1 MPSMI
6 RGPIL
11 RWLAVVAWVVVIYA
25 TIPLVRS
32 LREFFVARWP
42 AELIGI
48 GVILVVVA
56 VCAAGLIL
64 LRRRRRRLLVADAAL
79 LLAIA
84 AVLVIWTWRLM
95 GQPEETVHFL
105 EYGVLGV
112 LLYRALRTHI
122 RDSSV
127 FVAGALIGIL
137 VGIFDEII
145 QWLVPGRYWDFRDVA
160 LNGGA
165 SILVQIAISRLA
177 PALSSPISR
186 GSLRRLCRLAAAV
199 VVLLTLCFAATPRR
213 VSRLAELLPALEEL
227 GSGGEAISEY
237 GHLHR
242 LDELT
247 SFRSRLSLDDLAH
260 EDGSRAG
267 EVAAMLDI
275 SRRNYADFLRRTSP
289 DVDPFTYEAR
299 VHLFARDSSAAAARK
314 LTPGSPA
321 FRESMTTAFRENLIL
336 ERIFGAT
343 LAGSSYPW
351 PPPGRSAIEGEQDET
366 SVFVSK
372 VGAHVITAVGEAEI
386 RALLVGILIALV
398 ICDLALGYS
407 VTRRPPPESPPER
420 RNRNP
425 GRTGTGTRR

>member
-1 MPSMI
+1 MPSMT
-6 RGPIL
+6 RGPLL
-11 RWLAVVAWVVVIYA
+11 RWLAVVAWVVVIYT

-48 GVILVVVA
+48 AVILVVVA
-56 VCAAGLIL
+56 VCAAGLNV
-64 LRRRRRRLLVADAAL
+64 LRRRRRRLPVADAAL
-79 LLAIA
+79 LLAVT

-112 LLYRALRTHI
+112 LLFRALRTGIH
-122 RDSSV
+122 DSSI
-127 FVAGALIGIL
+127 FVVGALIGIL

-145 QWLVPGRYWDFRDVA
+145 QWFVPGRYWDYRDIA

-177 PALSSPISR
+177 PEPASPISR
-186 GSLRRLCRLAAAV
+186 ESLRRLCRLAAAAV
-199 VVLLTLCFAATPRR
+199 MLLTLCLSATPQRIN
-213 VSRLAELLPALEEL
+213 RLAELIPALEYL
-227 GSGGEAISEY
+227 VSGDEAISEY
-237 GHLHR
+237 GHLHH

-247 SFRSRLSLDDLAH
+247 FFRSRLSLRDLER
-260 EDGSRAG
+260 EDGSRTG
-267 EVAAMLDI
+267 EVAAVLDA
-275 SRRNYADFLRRTSP
+275 SRRDYGDFLRRTSP
-289 DVDPFTYEAR
+289 GVDPFTYEAR
-299 VHLFARDSSAAAARK
+299 VHLFARDSSAAQARK

-321 FRESMTTAFRENLIL
+321 FRELMTTAYRENLIL

-343 LAGSSYPW
+343 LAISSYPW
-351 PPPGRSAIEGEQDET
+351 LPPRRAAIEGAQDQT

-372 VGAHVITAVGEAEI
+372 VGAHVITAVSEAEI

-398 ICDLALGYS
+398 ICDLTLGYS
-407 VTRRPPPESPPER
+407 VTRRSPPESPPA
-420 RNRNP
+420 
-425 GRTGTGTRR
+425 

>member
-1 MPSMI
+1 MPSMT
-6 RGPIL
+6 RGPLL
-11 RWLAVVAWVVVIYA
+11 RWLAVVAWVVVIYT

-48 GVILVVVA
+48 AVILVVVA
-56 VCAAGLIL
+56 VCAAGLIV
-64 LRRRRRRLLVADAAL
+64 LRRRRQRLPVADAAL
-79 LLAIA
+79 LLAVT

-95 GQPEETVHFL
+95 GQPEETIHFL

-112 LLYRALRTHI
+112 LLFRALHTGIH
-122 RDSSV
+122 DSSI
-127 FVAGALIGIL
+127 FVVGALIGIL

-145 QWLVPGRYWDFRDVA
+145 QWFVPGRYWDYRDIA

-177 PALSSPISR
+177 PASSPISR

-199 VVLLTLCFAATPRR
+199 VMLLTLCLAATPQR
-213 VSRLAELLPALEEL
+213 VNRLAELIPALEYL

-247 SFRSRLSLDDLAH
+247 SFRSRLSLGDLER

-267 EVAAMLDI
+267 EVAAVLDA
-275 SRRNYADFLRRTSP
+275 SRRDYGDFLRRTSP
-289 DVDPFTYEAR
+289 AVDPFTYEAR
-299 VHLFARDSSAAAARK
+299 VHLFARDSSAAQARK

-321 FRESMTTAFRENLIL
+321 LRELMTTAYRENLIL
-336 ERIFGAT
+336 ERFFGAT
-343 LAGSSYPW
+343 LAISSYPW
-351 PPPGRSAIEGEQDET
+351 PPPHRAAVEGAQDET

-372 VGAHVITAVGEAEI
+372 VGGHLITAVSEAGI
-386 RALLVGILIALV
+386 RALLIGILIALV

-407 VTRRPPPESPPER
+407 VTRRSPPESPPV
-420 RNRNP
+420 
-425 GRTGTGTRR
+425 

>member
-1 MPSMI
+1 MPSMTQ
-6 RGPIL
+6 GPLL
-11 RWLAVVAWVVVIYA
+11 RWLAVVAWIVVIYT

-56 VCAAGLIL
+56 ACAAGLIL
-64 LRRRRRRLLVADAAL
+64 LRRRRRRLPVADAAL
-79 LLAIA
+79 LLAVT

-95 GQPEETVHFL
+95 GQPEEAVHFL

-112 LLYRALRTHI
+112 LLFRALRTGIH
-122 RDSSV
+122 DSSV
-127 FVAGALIGIL
+127 FVVGALIGIL

-145 QWLVPGRYWDFRDVA
+145 QWWVPGRYWDYRDIA

-177 PALSSPISR
+177 PAPPISS

-199 VVLLTLCFAATPRR
+199 VMLLTLCLAATPRR
-213 VSRLAELLPALEEL
+213 VNRLAELIPALEHL
-227 GSGGEAISEY
+227 GSEDEAMSEY

-242 LDELT
+242 LDKLT
-247 SFRSRLSLDDLAH
+247 SFRSRLSLGALARA
-260 EDGSRAG
+260 DRSRAG
-267 EVAAMLDI
+267 EVAAALDA
-275 SRRNYADFLRRTSP
+275 SRRNYGDFLRRTSP
-289 DVDPFTYEAR
+289 GVDPFTYEAR
-299 VHLFARDSSAAAARK
+299 VHLFARDSSAAQARK

-321 FRESMTTAFRENLIL
+321 FRELMTTAFRENLIL
-336 ERIFGAT
+336 EQIFGAT
-343 LAGSSYPW
+343 LASSSYPW
-351 PPPGRSAIEGEQDET
+351 PPPHRAEIEGAQNQT

-372 VGAHVITAVGEAEI
+372 VGAHVITAVSEGQI
-386 RALLVGILIALV
+386 RALLVGVLIALV

-407 VTRRPPPESPPER
+407 VTRRSPPESPPA
-420 RNRNP
+420 
-425 GRTGTGTRR
+425 